1 MKKFFQK
8 IPKNIKILILAVVAV
23 AVVTFIVRAVGHKRA
38 PAEIPV
44 APEVAIEQAPAE
56 VAPAPKRIRRRG
68 GVSQAVSVGD
78 YTALVAQ
85 YASRRVQFGTSC
97 QATPMAVT
105 YKVGTAI
112 MLDNRSNTAAAVVFG
127 GKTYNLG
134 AYGYQIITLDTE
146 GNFLVDCGA
155 SQNVATIIVQK

>member
-8 IPKNIKILILAVVAV
+8 IPKNIKILILAIIAVLVVV
-23 AVVTFIVRAVGHKRA
+23 FVVRAIMRKPGSTEA
-38 PAEIPV
+38 PV
-44 APEVAIEQAPAE
+44 VPEVTIEQAPAE
-56 VAPAPKRIRRRG
+56 VAPTPKRIRRRG
-68 GVSQAVSVGD
+68 GVAQQTTLGD
-78 YTALVAQ
+78 YTTLVAQ

-97 QATPMAVT
+97 QATPTAVT
-105 YKVGTAI
+105 YKIGTQI
-112 MLDNRSNTAAAVVFG
+112 MLDNRTNTAAAVVFG

-146 GNFLVDCGA
+146 GNFLVDCGT